1 MSAAPKTYAQGCA
14 DLVRMLASNHD
25 GERNNAVM
33 LLDRKLRSNGLDFN
47 VLAGAIEWLNDQ
59 LDINAEMNRVYEA
72 GVEAGRAAI
81 PKAEEPQSNLD
92 FNGFRDID
100 GKLTWQSMALYC
112 QQHRDRLTQDNH
124 KEFVADMAA
133 RTSNDNFGRGV
144 SSKQLSYLQS
154 LYFKL
159 GGKP

>member
-14 DLVRMLASNHD
+14 DLIRMLASDHE
-25 GERNNAVM
+25 GERNNALM
-33 LLDRKLRSNGLDFN
+33 LLDRKLNSAGLNFN

-59 LDINAEMNRVYEA
+59 LDINAEMNRVYES
-72 GVEAGRAAI
+72 GIEAGLAVR
-81 PKAEEPQSNLD
+81 KAGEPPGID
-92 FNGFRDID
+92 FNAFRDID
-100 GKLTWQSMALYC
+100 GSITWQTMALYC
-112 QQHRDRLTQDNH
+112 QQHSDRLKQDNH
-124 KEFVADMAA
+124 KEFIADMAA
-133 RTSNDNFGRGV
+133 RTCNDNFGRGL

>member
-14 DLVRMLASNHD
+14 DLIRMLASNHD
-25 GERNNAVM
+25 GERNNALM
-33 LLDRKLRSNGLDFN
+33 LLDRKLKGAGPDFN
-47 VLAGAIEWLNDQ
+47 VLAGAVEWLNDD

-72 GVEAGRAAI
+72 GRAAA
-81 PKAEEPQSNLD
+81 PKAEEPPSLD
-92 FNGFRDID
+92 FNTFRDID
-100 GKLTWQSMALYC
+100 GKLTWQTMALYC
-112 QQHRDRLTQDNH
+112 QQRSDRLKQDNH

-133 RTSNDNFGRGV
+133 RTSNDNFGRGI
-144 SSKQLSYLQS
+144 SPKQLSYLQS